1 MRKLL
6 EKPPLLEKQSPPK
19 PPSLPKQPYVLLEQ
33 PFLRRSQIGNAKL
46 GSIAAI
52 AAIARLVT
60 IGNTAKPELA
70 ATTIPATK
78 KRTRR

>member
-52 AAIARLVT
+52 ARLVT